1 MAAGPR
7 RATAAPAWLGTAALA
22 LLCWPYLASGAAK
35 ALDFAGA
42 SAEVAG
48 LGLPAPAPL
57 AALTVLVQLGGS
69 ALVIAGRLRW
79 LGALALAGFT
89 LAATLLAHAYWAFDP
104 GPERV
109 RQSITFGEHVGLVGA
124 FLYVAWRDLAAR
136 RRGATLMGWTPPDGI

>member
-57 AALTVLVQLGGS
+57 AGPEVA
-69 ALVIAGRLRW
+69 AIAGGLYPRHRS
-79 LGALALAGFT
+79 AG
-89 LAATLLAHAYWAFDP
+89 L
-104 GPERV
+104 
-109 RQSITFGEHVGLVGA
+109 
-124 FLYVAWRDLAAR
+124 R
-136 RRGATLMGWTPPDGI
+136 RRR